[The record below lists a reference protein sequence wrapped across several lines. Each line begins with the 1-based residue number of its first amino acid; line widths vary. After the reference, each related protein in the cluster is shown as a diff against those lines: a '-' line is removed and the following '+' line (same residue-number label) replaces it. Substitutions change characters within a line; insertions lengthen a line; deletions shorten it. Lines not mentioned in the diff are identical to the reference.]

1 MTTRRA
7 FVLSGL
13 SASLAA
19 SLPAAAPSGL
29 QRATP
34 ASGWPL
40 WERYAARLVDADGR
54 VIDHSANGH
63 TTSEGQAYGL
73 FFSLVAGDRA
83 RFDRILAW
91 SQNNLSGGELALRLP
106 AWLYGRGPGGV
117 ETILDANPASDADLW
132 MAYALLQAGRIW
144 NTPRYAQLGQGLA
157 ARVAELEVRQIP
169 GLGPMLL
176 PGSRG
181 FNPAPGLF
189 QLNPSYLPL
198 QLFYGLAQAQ
208 PQGPWRRVAE
218 NVPRVIQG
226 AAPAGVALDWIA
238 FQQGHGYVTMPVP
251 VGDRPRAS
259 YDAIRVYLWAGML
272 DPGTPGR
279 WQTLQSLRG
288 MLNHLKSTAFPAAAL
303 RADGSVEDANS
314 PLGYSA
320 AVLPFVSALE
330 ERQILERQRMRVKAR
345 LEMNTA
351 ARYYDMCLALFG
363 LGWIE
368 GRYRF
373 DAGGNLVLGGGPR

>member
-1 MTTRRA
+1 MTSRRA
-7 FVLSGL
+7 FLQSGL
-13 SASLAA
+13 SASV
-19 SLPAAAPSGL
+19 AAALGL
-29 QRATP
+29 RGATP

-40 WERYAARLVDADGR
+40 WERYAARMVDASGR

-73 FFSLVAGDRA
+73 FFALVAGDRK
-83 RFDRILAW
+83 RFEQILGW
-91 SQNNLSGGELALRLP
+91 TENNLSGGELALRLP
-106 AWLYGRGPGGV
+106 AWLYGRGQGGV

-132 MAYALLQAGRIW
+132 MAYTLLQAGRIW
-144 NTPRYAQLGQGLA
+144 SAPRYAQLGQGLA
-157 ARVAELEVRQIP
+157 THVAELEVKQIA

-176 PGSRG
+176 PGARG

-189 QLNPSYLPL
+189 QLNASYLPL

-218 NVPRVIQG
+218 NVPRVVQG
-226 AAPAGVALDWIA
+226 AAPSGVALDWIA
-238 FQQGHGYVTMPVP
+238 FQQGRGYLTTPVP

-279 WQTLQSLRG
+279 AQTLQALRG
-288 MLNHLKSTAFPAAAL
+288 MVNHLKSAAFPAAAL
-303 RADGSVEDANS
+303 HADGSVEDANS

-320 AVLPFVSALE
+320 AVMPFLAALDE
-330 ERQILERQRMRVKAR
+330 KQTLERQRLRVKAR

-351 ARYYDMCLALFG
+351 ARYYDMCLALFA
-363 LGWIE
+363 LGWLE

-373 DAGGNLVLGGGPR
+373 DAGGNLVLGGAPR